1 MLTEILEL
9 SSFLGEEGQRKH
21 TALFPGSEKSVWC
34 FLSLKVSCL
43 EKHHNVKGRGEG
55 RDFPLIPLHYMGIS
69 QDTQDIPD
77 ILQLIKFS
85 PNC

>member
-9 SSFLGEEGQRKH
+9 SSFLGEKGQRKH
-21 TALFPGSEKSVWC
+21 AALFPGSEKSVWC
-34 FLSLKVSCL
+34 FLSLKVCS
-43 EKHHNVKGRGEG
+43 EEHHNSKGRGEG
-55 RDFPLIPLHYMGIS
+55 KDFPLIPLYDIGIS

-85 PNC
+85 PNY